1 MRLQMIVA
9 LLWTLGVVL
18 ADEGPCEGFKQL
30 PQCAEACVS
39 EFVGVN
45 DCPGTKGF
53 VCDSEYSGIASC
65 YENLCPLEQY
75 LYAMNITTNVCD
87 IPPRSRKITQI
98 GVGAAFIAI
107 TTIVMGLRLFGRPPF
122 SDSYGID
129 DILGLLTYVTAMVDT
144 ILMVRGAIVGWG
156 TDMWALTRE
165 EIMHQMKLFYI
176 GILCFYFSVAVAKLA
191 ILSFYLRIF
200 TTRSFK
206 RVTYA
211 VMALCATWGL
221 AVVFQSAFNCTPA
234 SFYWTRFDGVSQGTC
249 LSYTA
254 FRVMAPINVALDVIV
269 MVLPLPPL
277 LKLNLPLVKKIR
289 VISMFS
295 VGILI
300 LVAGTLRLT
309 HLYNSITTYNITY
322 NGGELSYFGVIEA
335 QVSVICTCMPA
346 IAILLKRLM
355 PQWFSSSNG
364 TRYTTFQENVSPR
377 RGTFRSSANSAKPA
391 SGNDD
396 DIHLITVVSDES
408 HLQKPEKSATSV
420 RVSR

>member
-1 MRLQMIVA
+1 MRLRNSVA
-9 LLWTLGVVL
+9 LLLTLGVVW
-18 ADEGPCEGFKQL
+18 ADEGPCERLDQL

-39 EFVGVN
+39 N
-45 DCPGTKGF
+45 YIDANNCLRTKSF
-53 VCDSEYSGIASC
+53 VCEAEYGHIASC

-75 LYAMNITTNVCD
+75 LYAMNITTGVCD
-87 IPPRSRKITQI
+87 IPLRSRKTTQI
-98 GVGAAFIAI
+98 GVGAAFI
-107 TTIVMGLRLFGRPPF
+107 TISTIAMGLRMFGRPPF

-129 DILGLLTYVTAMVDT
+129 DVIGVLTYVSAMVDT
-144 ILMVRGAIVGWG
+144 ILMVRAADKGWG
-156 TDMWALTRE
+156 TDMWALSRE
-165 EIMHQMKLFYI
+165 EIIHLMKLFYI
-176 GILCFYFSVAVAKLA
+176 GIIFFYFSVAVAKLA
-191 ILSFYLRIF
+191 ILFFYLRIF
-200 TTRSFK
+200 TTRTFK
-206 RVTYA
+206 NVTYG
-211 VMALCATWGL
+211 VMALCASWGL

-254 FRVMAPINVALDVIV
+254 FKIMPPINIALDVIV
-269 MVLPLPPL
+269 MVLPLPSL
-277 LKLNLPLVKKIR
+277 LKLNLPLVKKVR

-300 LVAGTLRLT
+300 LIAGILRLT

-346 IAILLKRLM
+346 IATLLKRIM
-355 PQWFSSSNG
+355 PQWFASTNG
-364 TRYTTFQENVSPR
+364 TRYATFQETVSPR
-377 RGTFRSSANSAKPA
+377 RATFRSSANTAKGA

-396 DIHLITVVSDES
+396 DIHLITVMSDES
-408 HLQKPEKSATSV
+408 HLQRPEKSASV